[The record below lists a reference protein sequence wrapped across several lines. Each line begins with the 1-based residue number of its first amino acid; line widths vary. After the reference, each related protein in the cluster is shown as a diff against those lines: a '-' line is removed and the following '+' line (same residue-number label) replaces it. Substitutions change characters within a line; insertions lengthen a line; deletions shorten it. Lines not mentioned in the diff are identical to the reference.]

1 MKKKKKFTDDKN
13 KNKNIYKNIY
23 INHSRSNS
31 ISPSDKEYL
40 KRCNELYNKGIENMM
55 KREQIYKETK
65 MKKEEEYK
73 NYSFKP
79 KITKNSPVV
88 EKNTIIKSISPSGKK
103 NIMSDLY
110 KKQFEWKKKLENEN
124 IKKREK
130 IDNQNKID
138 CTFKPEITHLK
149 IQNDEKFIMKNIK
162 QMNDYVNRRREVI
175 EKQKEYEKY
184 KRKRLGE
191 DVSSFEC
198 RPTIPRK
205 FELKTEE
212 RSRSHSKDNNY
223 HERKNS
229 VNRIIKDIN
238 TEREEMNTFGFF
250 NNVVNNFGYN
260 VNNGNNNLAQ
270 QEFIDA
276 VNALHSKIDNL
287 NI

>member
-1 MKKKKKFTDDKN
+1 
-13 KNKNIYKNIY
+13 
-23 INHSRSNS
+23 
-31 ISPSDKEYL
+31 
-40 KRCNELYNKGIENMM
+40 M

-88 EKNTIIKSISPSGKK
+88 EKNTIIKSTSPSGKN
-103 NIMSDLY
+103 NIMTNLY
-110 KKQFEWKKKLENEN
+110 KKQCEWKKKLENEN
-124 IKKREK
+124 LKKREK
-130 IDNQNKID
+130 IDNQTKQD
-138 CTFKPEITHLK
+138 CTFKPEISHLK

-198 RPTIPRK
+198 KPTIPRK

-212 RSRSHSKDNNY
+212 RSRSHSKEQNN

-238 TEREEMNTFGFF
+238 IEREEMNTFGFF
-250 NNVVNNFGYN
+250 NNVPNNLGYN
-260 VNNGNNNLAQ
+260 INNGNNNFAQ